1 LFDEVDSPLA
11 LLDLLTGVE
20 VLLARV
26 EALGHGG
33 LPAAGF
39 PGRSWTPP
47 LPRSRERRQ
56 RKLVTCLLTGRHGN
70 SPAAHGR

>member
-1 LFDEVDSPLA
+1 D
-11 LLDLLTGVE
+11 
-20 VLLARV
+20 
-26 EALGHGG
+26 ALGPL
-33 LPAAGF
+33 LPPWLRALGADVVDVRRVGDDEAALH
-39 PGRSWTPP
+39 TPP